1 MIRPR
6 NYRQGSLIDPWGDL
20 GPKRRQLLEKSWA
33 GLFRQEIL
41 AELPVEQ
48 LALGFR
54 PDFGR
59 PSKEL
64 RTVLGV
70 LVLQQM
76 HDLTDLETV
85 NQLAFNQQ
93 WHYALDIPSE
103 SDAAKYMCPKTL
115 WTMRHKVTDQE
126 LDTVLFH
133 RVADKLAQVFA
144 VDTAKQRLDSVHL
157 KSNMRKLGRLGILSR
172 CISSFLVNLK
182 RRHPELYGG
191 LDPKLVERYGTKQ
204 ALACF
209 SQVKPS
215 ASAKTLAE
223 VAQEGFELLQRF
235 AEHPQ
240 VGAMQSYRLL
250 QRAVNDHCQVKTAG
264 EDAPGEVAVKPA
276 KQVSSQSL
284 QNPSDP
290 DAAYSGHKGQG
301 YQAQVMETFC
311 DSEDPQVKARTLN
324 LITHVAVAPASES
337 DSRALLPALRDTQT
351 RELGPQEVLAD
362 AAYGSDDNC
371 QEAAALETKVEVV
384 APLPGLPLATGL
396 SLSDFQVSPA
406 GQVLACP
413 QGQAPL
419 SCKYRKHR
427 YRVAFSS
434 EKCNACPEKPRCPV
448 KPAKKYHYLSY
459 YEKAGRVAARR
470 AYQQTQEFRDRYRWR
485 AGIEGAMSE
494 YDRLTGVKRL
504 RVRGLKA
511 VRFCVTLKAVGVNLF
526 RAAAIRLS
534 RSKADGSASGSPA
547 RFSWLF
553 SYVKEQ
559 ITAFGTEIISFFTPD
574 GYYSPFELKTA
585 A

>member
-20 GPKRRQLLEKSWA
+20 GPKRRRLLENSWA
-33 GLFRQEIL
+33 GLFRGEIL

-48 LALGFR
+48 LASCFR
-54 PDFGR
+54 TDFGR
-59 PSKEL
+59 PTKDL
-64 RTVLGV
+64 QTVLGV

-133 RVADKLAQVFA
+133 QVADKLAQVFE

-157 KSNMRKLGRLGILSR
+157 KSNMRKLGRLGILVR

-191 LDPKLVERYGTKQ
+191 LDPKLAARYGTKK

-215 ASAKTLAE
+215 DSAKTLAE
-223 VAQEGFELLQRF
+223 VAQEAWDLVEGFAQD
-235 AEHPQ
+235 PQ
-240 VGAMQSYRLL
+240 VGAMKSYLLL
-250 QRAVNDHCQVKTAG
+250 QRAFNDHCEVKTAG
-264 EDAPGEVAVKPA
+264 VDAPAEVTVKPA

-301 YQAQVMETFC
+301 YHAQVMETYC

-337 DSRALLPALRDTQT
+337 DSRALLPAITDTQA
-351 RELGPQEVLAD
+351 RDLGPQEVLAD

-371 QEAAALETKVEVV
+371 QEAAALSTKVEVV
-384 APLPGLPLATGL
+384 APLPGLPPGTGL

-413 QGQAPL
+413 KGQAPR
-419 SCKYRKHR
+419 SCKCRKHR
-427 YRVAFSS
+427 YRVAFAS
-434 EKCNACPEKPRCPV
+434 EQCNACPEKSRCPV
-448 KPAKKYHYLSY
+448 QPAKKYHYLSY

-470 AYQQTQEFRDRYRWR
+470 AYQQTEEFRHRYRWR

-526 RAAAIRLS
+526 RATKVRRAKNRAGN
-534 RSKADGSASGSPA
+534 AGPGAPSP
-547 RFSWLF
+547 FSWLV
-553 SYVKEQ
+553 SRVKEQ
-559 ITAFGTEIISFFTPD
+559 ITAFGTAIIDCLIPD
-574 GYYSPFELKTA
+574 SYYNPFDLKMA
-585 A
+585 I